1 MMFEPGNLRECII
14 IPLQIRKIC
23 VNVSSMDPV
32 SGGFPQYPG
41 IQHLHLRTFLLT
53 DI

>member
-1 MMFEPGNLRECII
+1 MNL
-14 IPLQIRKIC
+14 
-23 VNVSSMDPV
+23 DPV